1 MPAVPMF
8 HDRDPR
14 EALLEKIGSV
24 EDLELFHT
32 QVLVAVYIAPE
43 KTAGGIY
50 RPDAN
55 VEEDIYQSK
64 IGLII
69 KTGDKAFK
77 SDSKWSWPEDMGVG
91 DWVYF
96 RVSDGWNVTVNNSRK
111 NVCRILE
118 DVDIKGRI
126 QQPGQV
132 W

>member
-8 HDRDPR
+8 HDRNPR
-14 EALLEKIGSV
+14 EVLMEKIGSV

-32 QVLVAVYIAPE
+32 QVLVAVYVAPE

-55 VEEDIYQSK
+55 VEEDFFQSK

-77 SDSKWSWPEDMGVG
+77 SDDKWSWPEDMGVG

-96 RVSDGWNVTVNNSRK
+96 RVSDGWNMTVNGSRK

-126 QQPGQV
+126 QHPEQV